1 MYPTFFRFQGQGFHM
16 WGLMLMF
23 AFTAAILVLN
33 KRAKRVGIDP
43 DLLVMFYQIIIIAAL
58 VGSRLLHF
66 VFAEP
71 ALFFSN
77 PLVFFD
83 FDQGGFAFYGG
94 AIGGALA
101 GSVYIKRKRIS
112 FWKLLDAAAPTLM
125 LGLAVGR
132 MGCFFAGCC
141 HGRVVTGAQASSLL
155 SLPGGSVVLV
165 EGWPVIA
172 FNFAAGVGVGS
183 IHGVPIFPTQL
194 FESLGAFS
202 VFLFLS
208 WLWTKHRRFDGM
220 IFGILMM
227 IYPILRSTIETFRGD
242 VVRGTDWFG
251 LLSTSQLV
259 SIPTFLFGV
268 GVYLIRRREGLSAET
283 PFVYEED

>member
-23 AFTAAILVLN
+23 AFAAAILVLN
-33 KRAKRVGIDP
+33 KRAKKVGIDP

-58 VGSRLLHF
+58 IGSRLLHF
-66 VFAEP
+66 VFAES

-94 AIGGALA
+94 AIGG
-101 GSVYIKRKRIS
+101 SVSGAWYIKKKGIP
-112 FWKLLDAAAPTLM
+112 FWKLLDAAAPTMM

-141 HGRVVTGAQASSLL
+141 HGRAVDAAQTGVLW
-155 SLPGGSVVLV
+155 SLPGGSIVSLDGLPLV
-165 EGWPVIA
+165 A
-172 FNFAAGVGVGS
+172 FNFVQGVGVGN
-183 IHGVPIFPTQL
+183 IHRIPIYPTQA
-194 FESLGAFS
+194 FESFGAFS
-202 VFLFLS
+202 IFALLS
-208 WLWTKHRRFDGM
+208 WLWVKHRRFDGQ
-220 IFGILMM
+220 IFACLLLL
-227 IYPILRSTIETFRGD
+227 YPILRGTIEAFRGD

-251 LLSTSQLV
+251 LFSTSQVV
-259 SIPTFLFGV
+259 SIPTFAMGLAIFA
-268 GVYLIRRREGLSAET
+268 IRMRHEVEPET
-283 PFVYEED
+283 PWVYEE

>member
-23 AFTAAILVLN
+23 AFTASILVLN
-33 KRAKRVGIDP
+33 KRAKKVGIDP

-58 VGSRLLHF
+58 IGSRLLHF

-71 ALFFSN
+71 GLFFAN

-94 AIGGALA
+94 AIGGATA
-101 GSVYIKRKRIS
+101 GSWYIRRQNIP
-112 FWKLLDAAAPTLM
+112 FWKFLDAAAPTLM

-141 HGRVVTGAQASSLL
+141 HGRVVDAVQTGTLL
-155 SLPGGSVVLV
+155 SLPGGSVVTLD
-165 EGWPVIA
+165 GLPLIA
-172 FNFAAGVGVGS
+172 FNFVAGVGVGS
-183 IHGVPIFPTQL
+183 THGVPIFPTQA

-202 VFLFLS
+202 VFAFLS
-208 WLWTKHRRFDGM
+208 WLWLKHRRFDGL
-220 IFGILMM
+220 IFGVLLML
-227 IYPILRSTIETFRGD
+227 YPILRSTIETFRGD

-251 LLSTSQLV
+251 LFSTSQLV
-259 SIPTFLFGV
+259 SIPTFLFGLGIV
-268 GVYLIRRREGLSAET
+268 LVRMRAGFQPES
-283 PFVYEED
+283 PFVYEE